1 MGRRMKEERMKTR
14 GMAEKK
20 SEERKEDRGWKEKG
34 REKRM
39 IYRREGGSKVKE
51 KE

>member
-14 GMAEKK
+14 GMEEKK
-20 SEERKEDRGWKEKG
+20 REERKEDRGWKEKG

-39 IYRREGGSKVKE
+39 IYRRDGGSKVKE

>member
-14 GMAEKK
+14 GVEEKER
-20 SEERKEDRGWKEKG
+20 EERKEDRGWKERG

-39 IYRREGGSKVKE
+39 IEGRGGVR
-51 KE
+51 